1 MHIMRNTVCTLH
13 INSSCPLA
21 LGKKMRIKIREIL
34 QGGNGISNTYI
45 CIAAENPGMPVVI

>member
-1 MHIMRNTVCTLH
+1 MH

-21 LGKKMRIKIREIL
+21 LGKKMRIKIP